1 MMILRG
7 CREGF
12 TGQAPEEGLL
22 RGSVRAGNLVCKV
35 LAALFLLKVN
45 HGHFNFKQQI
55 IVERRYK
62 LWFGAHTRGASF
74 RDFGAGI
81 EFRLAR

>member
-12 TGQAPEEGLL
+12 TGQVPEEGLPAA
-22 RGSVRAGNLVCKV
+22 VRAGNLVCKV

-74 RDFGAGI
+74 RDFRTGI